1 MLFGFVEGGSVD
13 LFAFWFSYVWA
24 ASSFVSLV
32 VTSWVSLFV
41 LGLFGFGLGG
51 VMIGLW
57 SCWTHA
63 VSLVWV
69 KSVSVWA
76 FVFSVF
82 SVVPSL
88 GVFGCSIDLCKV
100 LSVVCVYLDCWLL

>member
-32 VTSWVSLFV
+32 VASWVSLFV
-41 LGLFGFGLGG
+41 LRLFGFGLGG

-57 SCWTHA
+57 FCWTHA

-69 KSVSVWA
+69 RSVSV
-76 FVFSVF
+76 
-82 SVVPSL
+82 
-88 GVFGCSIDLCKV
+88 
-100 LSVVCVYLDCWLL
+100 